1 MARQRRVRIRDLV
14 ANANR
19 TVNQASGEIQ
29 RTSNNANELID
40 YAEALL
46 AEFMDGVTFTLVRKG
61 EGTLMQFLS
70 GEIDELPIGIKLLIE
85 ENDDEDSPA

>member
-1 MARQRRVRIRDLV
+1 MGRVRLRTLI
-14 ANANR
+14 ANANA
-19 TVNQASGEIQ
+19 TVNQASGQIQ

-46 AEFMDGVTFTLVRKG
+46 AEMMDGVSVTLFRKG

-70 GEIDELPIGIKLLIE
+70 GEIDELPIGIRLELRE
-85 ENDDEDSPA
+85 EEDKEE

>member
-1 MARQRRVRIRDLV
+1 MGRVRLRTLI
-14 ANANR
+14 ANANA
-19 TVNQASGEIQ
+19 TVNQASGQIQ

-46 AEFMDGVTFTLVRKG
+46 AEMMDGVSVTLFRKG

-70 GEIDELPIGIKLLIE
+70 GEIDELPIGIRLELKE
-85 ENDDEDSPA
+85 EEEDKTQ